1 MAKWQRGKQGKEA
14 KIKEAKRQRGKDQR
28 GKEAKI
34 EEVKT
39 KEAYASRHR
48 GIEHGAAESPPPP
61 LLTPPPRESRPL
73 RVPAG
78 PVFEGFERMPLQDVY
93 GEYTPRSGA
102 PQQPP
107 SRSPTPPPDTPP
119 TEMAPE
125 RTVTSRWRDQSNRCY
140 RACSVLLAHVLL
152 AAVSRSA

>member
-1 MAKWQRGKQGKEA
+1 MCAGAHTRSTRIPGKEAKRQRGKVAKWQRGKQGKEA

-34 EEVKT
+34 KEVKT
-39 KEAYASRHR
+39 KEAKSRHR
-48 GIEHGAAESPPPP
+48 APPVAAESPPPP

-93 GEYTPRSGA
+93 GEHTPRSGA
-102 PQQPP
+102 PRQ
-107 SRSPTPPPDTPP
+107 
-119 TEMAPE
+119 
-125 RTVTSRWRDQSNRCY
+125 
-140 RACSVLLAHVLL
+140 RA
-152 AAVSRSA
+152 